1 MRAPFSYRTDPTV
14 PDFDDTAPLVV
25 FDGFCVLC
33 SAGVRF
39 MLARDPA
46 GLSRFIA
53 IQTPLATALY
63 RHYGLDA
70 ARFDTFMVLTNGVPY
85 LQWAGMLAAA
95 RTMPAP
101 WRWLGNAGRIVPG
114 FLGNPVYDLVQ
125 RNRFRWFGK
134 RDACL
139 MPDERTKRRLIGA

>member
-1 MRAPFSYRTDPTV
+1 MISKVLLIILDGCR
-14 PDFDDTAPLVV
+14 PDALQQATTPHLDSLWQGGAYSWTAQSV
-25 FDGFCVLC
+25 
-33 SAGVRF
+33 
-39 MLARDPA
+39 
-46 GLSRFIA
+46 
-53 IQTPLATALY
+53 
-63 RHYGLDA
+63 
-70 ARFDTFMVLTNGVPY
+70 
-85 LQWAGMLAAA
+85 
-95 RTMPAP
+95 MPAP